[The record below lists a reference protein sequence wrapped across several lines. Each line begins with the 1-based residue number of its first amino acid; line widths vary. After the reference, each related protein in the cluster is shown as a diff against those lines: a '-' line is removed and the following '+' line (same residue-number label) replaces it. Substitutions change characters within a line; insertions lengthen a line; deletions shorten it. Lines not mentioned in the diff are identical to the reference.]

1 MEPAPE
7 LGDLPGATAEALRE
21 AIEPGEAIT
30 HIVPAIGCTI
40 ALTERRL
47 IIVRDGAAFRPKT
60 GVRRWNL
67 DEDLTVRT
75 GKQATTI
82 EETSATMEQ
91 LAATVAQNANRAQ
104 DASLNAQS
112 VTDTAEAG
120 GKVMRAATDAM
131 ERITASS
138 GKISSIIGMIDDHWD
153 RNATS
158 VFVQAEHWDEAL
170 KLSAAARN
178 RLRAAAERASGS

>member
-1 MEPAPE
+1 MPHTAGTMEPAPE
-7 LGDLPGATAEALRE
+7 LGDLPGATAEALRD

-75 GKQATTI
+75 GFLRHGT
-82 EETSATMEQ
+82 
-91 LAATVAQNANRAQ
+91 
-104 DASLNAQS
+104 
-112 VTDTAEAG
+112 G
-120 GKVMRAATDAM
+120 
-131 ERITASS
+131 
-138 GKISSIIGMIDDHWD
+138 SIAVHWD

-170 KLSAAARN
+170 KLSAAARH